1 MHNLEVS
8 RDEIEKIRREGGSK
22 LEKDRASI
30 AGKCLPIR
38 KRYCFIIFAVIS
50 DHFEFSMKIC
60 TKLCIFEQKF
70 LKN

>member
-38 KRYCFIIFAVIS
+38 KRYC
-50 DHFEFSMKIC
+50 
-60 TKLCIFEQKF
+60 
-70 LKN
+70 